1 MYVKLTPE
9 ELGRINDSGG
19 QPKFLQIAERI
30 RELIDSGR
38 LGLGD
43 RLPSVN
49 EVIAHFSVSR
59 DTAVKAYQELKD
71 KGIIEST
78 PSKACFVSN
87 VLLHDD
93 VQRILFLSDSLT
105 SYKERMYHGLIDTLA
120 PGYYVDIVTHGDNFD
135 ILKAVYEKY
144 KAMRNCSAL
153 LVIPTAAQSREQD
166 YFKYINPGNLC
177 FLDRRLPGLS
187 HPAIW
192 QDFKNGFYGAL
203 TSKASV
209 LARYRRVIFLTKFYT
224 NPIIEEMK
232 EGIERF
238 AESQGLP
245 FVHQHTLFTD
255 RDIAGKIEPVVG
267 DLYLILDDHLLVAM
281 MDACAARGLVPGRDV
296 GLIAI
301 NDGLFYDHLPVPVS
315 VLTADFYGIGV
326 AAARFVMTGS
336 VPAGPV
342 DTRLIVRQSLQSEV

>member
-9 ELGRINDSGG
+9 ELGRINDSIG

-30 RELIDSGR
+30 QELIGSGR
-38 LGLGD
+38 LSLGD

-49 EVIAHFSVSR
+49 EVISHFSVSR

-78 PSKACFVSN
+78 PNKACFVSN
-87 VLLHDD
+87 VLLRDD
-93 VQRILFLSDSLT
+93 VRRILFLSDSMT
-105 SYKERMYHGLIDTLA
+105 PYKERMYYGLVDTLE

-144 KAMRNCSAL
+144 KAMRNCVAL

-166 YFKYINPGNLC
+166 YFKYVNPGNLC
-177 FLDRRLPGLS
+177 FLDRRLPGLN

-203 TSKASV
+203 SAKATV
-209 LARYRRVIFLTKFYT
+209 LSRYSRVIFLTKFFT

-232 EGIERF
+232 EGIETF
-238 AESQGLP
+238 AASHKLP

-255 RDIAGKIEPVVG
+255 KEIKGKIDPVEG
-267 DLYLILDDHLLVAM
+267 DLYLILDDHLLVAA
-281 MDACAARGLVPGRDV
+281 MDACAAKGLVPGRDV
-296 GLIAI
+296 GFIAI
-301 NDGLFYDHLPVPVS
+301 NDGLFYDHLPIPVS
-315 VLTADFYGIGV
+315 VLTADFYSIGV
-326 AAARFVMTGS
+326 AAARFVMSGA
-336 VPAGPV
+336 VKPGPV
-342 DTRLIVRQSLQSEV
+342 DTRLIVRQSLQCDQ